1 MPHCWNSHVAAHFN
15 INFSFDSHLSVTGVA
30 PGWASGVEDHFVAQ
44 AKYDFTG
51 QGNDELTFKAGQNIH
66 VAPKGKIKSD

>member
-1 MPHCWNSHVAAHFN
+1 MRKADDYCCDCRIKGLYN
-15 INFSFDSHLSVTGVA
+15 SHLSVTGIA

-66 VAPKGKIKSD
+66 VAPKGKLKSD

>member
-1 MPHCWNSHVAAHFN
+1 MPHRWNSHVTAQTL
-15 INFSFDSHLSVTGVA
+15 NFSFDSHLSVTGVA
-30 PGWASGVEDHFVAQ
+30 PGWACGAEDHFVAQ

-66 VAPKGKIKSD
+66 VAPKGKLNSD

>member
-1 MPHCWNSHVAAHFN
+1 M
-15 INFSFDSHLSVTGVA
+15 
-30 PGWASGVEDHFVAQ
+30 AQ

-66 VAPKGKIKSD
+66 VAPKGKLKQASR